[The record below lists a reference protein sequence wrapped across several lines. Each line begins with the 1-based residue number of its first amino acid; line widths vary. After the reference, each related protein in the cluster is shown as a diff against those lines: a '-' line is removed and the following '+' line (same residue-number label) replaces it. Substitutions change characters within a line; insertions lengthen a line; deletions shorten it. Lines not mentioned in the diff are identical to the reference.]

1 MICLVIMFPQ
11 MVTFGLDKDA
21 VVDLDSVKI
30 DMPASDDYSAPPMP
44 SGLESPPG
52 TAGAPA
58 AAEDPNKAIMD
69 SMKQDQPK

>member
-1 MICLVIMFPQ
+1 
-11 MVTFGLDKDA
+11 MVSWNLDKDA

-30 DMPASDDYSAPPMP
+30 DMPASDYGAPAMP
-44 SGLESPPG
+44 PGLESPPG
-52 TAGAPA
+52 TAGAPG